1 MKINLLILSTAL
13 MFLVAFTAACGGND
27 DAPQTI
33 NEGPEAMFAH
43 REPPERPDREPLIE
57 SETTVE
63 GFKAI
68 LGTGDLGVGT
78 ERIGFVLTSKT
89 GFVNTDGV
97 QVTPKYVSGG
107 AEDAKPT
114 VKTVFHEWPYG
125 NRGLY
130 AAYVDFDKAGDWVLD
145 ISLPGEGGGTSIVP
159 LPVEVFETSHAPMQG
174 HTAVSS
180 KTRTLDEVQS
190 IEELTTGSLQD
201 PDLYQISL
209 DQAIENE
216 MPTVVVFASPAFC
229 QNAVCGPQVDVL
241 QELKNAY
248 RTDANYVHVDFYD
261 NPHEIQGDLERAV
274 ISPAVR
280 EWRLP
285 SIEWTFVI
293 DKQGIVTARFEGF
306 ATFDEVE
313 AALQQVL

>member
-1 MKINLLILSTAL
+1 MK
-13 MFLVAFTAACGGND
+13 MRVEVVAFGLVVLMAFAVGCGGE
-27 DAPQTI
+27 DAGDESI
-33 NEGPEAMFAH
+33 SEEYEAASTL
-43 REPPERPDREPLIE
+43 REPPERPDHEPLIE
-57 SETTVE
+57 SERTSD

-89 GFVNTDGV
+89 DFVTAKGV
-97 QVTPKYVSGG
+97 QVTPAYVSGG
-107 AEDAKPT
+107 AEEVKP
-114 VKTVFHEWPYG
+114 VVDTVFQQWPYG

-130 AAYVDFDKAGDWVLD
+130 TTSIDFDKAGDWVLD
-145 ISLPGEGGGTSIVP
+145 ISVPGDGGETVSVP
-159 LPVEVFETSHAPMQG
+159 LAVEVFESAYSPMKGQA
-174 HTAVSS
+174 AVAS
-180 KTRTLDEVQS
+180 KTRTLDDVES

-209 DQAIENE
+209 HEAIENE

-248 RTDANYVHVDFYD
+248 RSDANFVHVDFYD
-261 NPHEIQGDLERAV
+261 NPHEIQGDLDRAV
-274 ISPAVR
+274 ISRAVR

-293 DKQGIVTARFEGF
+293 DREGIVTARFEGF
-306 ATFDEVE
+306 ATYDEVE
-313 AALQQVL
+313 AALRQAL